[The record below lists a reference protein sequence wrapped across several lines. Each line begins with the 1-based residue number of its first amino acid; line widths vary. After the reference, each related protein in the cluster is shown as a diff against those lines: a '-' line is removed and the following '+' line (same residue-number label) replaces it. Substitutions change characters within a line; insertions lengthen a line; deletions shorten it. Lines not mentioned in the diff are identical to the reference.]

1 MNLADEVSGIPK
13 YMTGSHV
20 PGAGR
25 TSSGLSM
32 LMSNA
37 GKSIKQ
43 VISNIDFDVLRP
55 MLERQYQRNLR
66 YADDPDL
73 IGDVQI
79 LARGAMSL
87 VVKEAEA
94 VRKNEF
100 LRLILESPV
109 AQQIVGLP
117 GTAELMRDM
126 AGNLN
131 TNVDRL
137 VPSREDVQKQQEMA
151 QQQAM
156 MMQQMQAEQQAANL
170 QEDGTPQ
177 GGRQS
182 NTISPRPNGQ

>member
-1 MNLADEVSGIPK
+1 
-13 YMTGSHV
+13 
-20 PGAGR
+20 
-25 TSSGLSM
+25 M

-43 VISNIDFDVLRP
+43 VISNIDFDVIRP

-66 YADDPDL
+66 YSEDPEL

-100 LRLILESPV
+100 LRLVLESPV

-126 AGNLN
+126 AGTLN

-137 VPSREDVQKQQEMA
+137 VPSREELQKQQ
-151 QQQAM
+151 
-156 MMQQMQAEQQAANL
+156 MMQQQMMQQQQMQEAAEL
-170 QEDGTPQ
+170 QEDGTPK
-177 GGRQS
+177 GGRQD
-182 NTISPRPNGQ
+182 NTMSPKPNGQ

>member
-1 MNLADEVSGIPK
+1 
-13 YMTGSHV
+13 
-20 PGAGR
+20 
-25 TSSGLSM
+25 
-32 LMSNA
+32 MSNA

-43 VISNIDFDVLRP
+43 VISNIDFDVIRP

-66 YADDPDL
+66 YANDPDL

-94 VRKNEF
+94 VRKSEF
-100 LRLILESPV
+100 LRMVLESPV

-137 VPSREDVQKQQEMA
+137 VPTREEVQKI
-151 QQQAM
+151 QQQQM
-156 MMQQMQAEQQAANL
+156 MMQQMQAEQEAANL

-177 GGRQS
+177 GGRQD
-182 NTISPRPNGQ
+182 NIISPRPNGQ